1 MIPVRAYFNL
11 LSDYLRPL
19 RPRVALLAVVLFGTI
34 GLQLVNPQLI
44 KRFIDGALEGRGT
57 SELVPIAVAF
67 MLIAVGQQALA
78 IWSTYLAEDIGW
90 TATNRLRANLT
101 DHVLHLDMGFHKGH
115 SSGELIERIDGDVTS
130 LSNFF
135 SAMMIKVVGNG
146 TLVIGILVML
156 WLESWIVGVSVTIF
170 TILALGTM
178 TGLHR
183 IAVPR
188 WRAVRA
194 TAAEAFGFVGEVVE
208 GTEDITANGSAPY
221 MEERFNDIHRRW
233 LPQTIRGW
241 MGWAW
246 MWSTTIVLYGLST
259 SIVFI
264 LGSWLFGIGTLTI
277 GSVYLVFHYVEMT
290 RHPMEQIR
298 SQMEDLQKAGA
309 AIARVDELM
318 AATTR
323 LRPDGDETINA
334 GPLRVTFDQVTFSYA
349 DGEDEESDP
358 DDEIVLHD
366 VTFDIAPGRVVGLL
380 GRTGSGK
387 STIARLITRLY
398 EPQSGTVML
407 DDVATWDAHI
417 VDLRKRVGMVTQD
430 VQLFRA
436 SVRDNLTFFNDQIGD
451 EEILDAIHRLEL
463 DSWLASLPDGL
474 DTLLESG
481 SGGLSAGQ
489 AQLLAFT
496 RIFLEDPGVVVLD
509 EASSRLDPA
518 TEALIERAVD
528 HLLEGRTGIVIA
540 HRLGTVTRADDIL
553 ILDDGRVV
561 EFGERRTLAADPG
574 SRFST
579 LLATGM
585 EEVLA

>member
-11 LSDYLRPL
+11 LTDYLRPL
-19 RPRVALLAVVLFGTI
+19 RPRVVLLSVVLFGTI
-34 GLQLVNPQLI
+34 GLQLINPQLI
-44 KRFIDGALEGRGT
+44 KRFIDGALEGRGASALIPLAVT
-57 SELVPIAVAF
+57 FMLVAVA
-67 MLIAVGQQALA
+67 QQALA
-78 IWSTYLAEDIGW
+78 IWATYLAEDVGW
-90 TATNRLRANLT
+90 AATNHLRANLT
-101 DHVLHLDMGFHKGH
+101 DHVLRLDMGFHKGH
-115 SSGELIERIDGDVTS
+115 SSGELIERIDGDVTA

-146 TLVIGILVML
+146 ALVVGVLVML
-156 WLESWIVGVSVTIF
+156 WLESWIVGLSVTIF
-170 TILALGTM
+170 TVLALVGM

-183 IAVPR
+183 VAVPR
-188 WRAVRA
+188 WKAVRA
-194 TAAEAFGFVGEVVE
+194 SAAEAFGFVGEVVE
-208 GTEDITANGSAPY
+208 GTEDITANGAAPY
-221 MEERFNDIHRRW
+221 MEERFNTILRRW

-298 SQMEDLQKAGA
+298 AQMEDLQKAGA
-309 AIARVDELM
+309 AIDRVDELM
-318 AATTR
+318 ETPTK
-323 LRPDGDETINA
+323 LRAEGDQPINGGA
-334 GPLRVTFDQVTFSYA
+334 LRVEFDDVTFSYA
-349 DGEDEESDP
+349 DEDGA
-358 DDEIVLHD
+358 EIVLHD
-366 VTFDIAPGRVVGLL
+366 VDFNIAPGRVVGLL

-398 EPQSGTVML
+398 EPQTGTVRL
-407 DDVATWDAHI
+407 GGVATGDAR
-417 VDLRKRVGMVTQD
+417 VADFRKRVGMVTQD

-436 SVRDNLTFFNDQIGD
+436 SVRDNLTFFNDEIP
-451 EEILDAIHRLEL
+451 EERILDAIHRLEL
-463 DSWLASLPDGL
+463 DPWLESLPNGL

-561 EFGERRTLAADPG
+561 EFGERSTLAADPD
-574 SRFST
+574 SKFSD
-579 LLATGM
+579 LLTTGM

>member
-11 LSDYLRPL
+11 LTDYLRPL
-19 RPRVALLAVVLFGTI
+19 RPRVVLLGAVLFGTI
-34 GLQLVNPQLI
+34 GLQLLNPQLI
-44 KRFIDGALEGRGT
+44 KRFIDGALEGRGA
-57 SELVPIAVAF
+57 SALVPLAVTFMLVAVA
-67 MLIAVGQQALA
+67 QQALA
-78 IWSTYLAEDIGW
+78 IWATYLAEDVGW
-90 TATNRLRANLT
+90 TATNHLRANLT

-115 SSGELIERIDGDVTS
+115 SSGELIERIDGDVTA

-146 TLVIGILVML
+146 ALVIGVLVML
-156 WLESWIVGVSVTIF
+156 WLESWIVGLSVTIF
-170 TILALGTM
+170 TVLALLAM

-183 IAVPR
+183 VAVPR
-188 WRAVRA
+188 WKAVRA
-194 TAAEAFGFVGEVVE
+194 SAATAFGFVGEVVE
-208 GTEDITANGSAPY
+208 GTEDITSNGAGPY
-221 MEERFNDIHRRW
+221 MEERFNGIQRRW
-233 LPQTIRGW
+233 LPETIRGW

-264 LGSWLFGIGTLTI
+264 LGSWLFGIGTLTV

-298 SQMEDLQKAGA
+298 AQMEDLQKAGA
-309 AIARVDELM
+309 AIARVGELT
-318 AATTR
+318 ATSTK
-323 LRPDGDETINA
+323 LRAEGDQAINGGA
-334 GPLRVTFDQVTFSYA
+334 LRVEFDDVTFSYA
-349 DGEDEESDP
+349 D
-358 DDEIVLHD
+358 DDGQEIVLHEVD
-366 VTFDIAPGRVVGLL
+366 FDIAPGRVVGLL

-398 EPQSGTVML
+398 EPQTGTVRL
-407 DDVATWDAHI
+407 GGVATGDAR
-417 VDLRKRVGMVTQD
+417 VADFRKRVGMVTQD

-436 SVRDNLTFFNDQIGD
+436 SVRDNLTFFNDEIPED
-451 EEILDAIHRLEL
+451 RILDAIHRLEL
-463 DSWLASLPDGL
+463 DPWLSSLPHGL

-553 ILDDGRVV
+553 ILDGGHVV
-561 EFGERRTLAADPG
+561 EFGERTMLAADPG
-574 SRFST
+574 SRFSD
-579 LLATGM
+579 LLTTGM

>member
-11 LSDYLRPL
+11 LTDYLRPL
-19 RPRVALLAVVLFGTI
+19 RPRVVLLSFVLFGTI

-44 KRFIDGALEGRGT
+44 KRFIDGALEGRGA
-57 SELVPIAVAF
+57 SALIPLAVTF
-67 MLIAVGQQALA
+67 MLVALAQQALA
-78 IWSTYLAEDIGW
+78 IWATYLAEDVGW
-90 TATNRLRANLT
+90 TATNHLRANLT
-101 DHVLHLDMGFHKGH
+101 EHVIHLDMGFHKGH
-115 SSGELIERIDGDVTS
+115 SSGELIERIDGDVTA

-146 TLVIGILVML
+146 ALVVGVLVML
-156 WLESWIVGVSVTIF
+156 WLESWIVGLSVTIF
-170 TILALGTM
+170 TVLALVAM

-183 IAVPR
+183 VAVPR
-188 WRAVRA
+188 WKAVRA
-194 TAAEAFGFVGEVVE
+194 SAAEAFGFVGEVVE
-208 GTEDITANGSAPY
+208 GTEDITANGAAPY
-221 MEERFNDIHRRW
+221 MEERFNTILRRW

-298 SQMEDLQKAGA
+298 AQMEDLQKAGA
-309 AIARVDELM
+309 AISRVDELM
-318 AATTR
+318 ETPTK
-323 LRPDGDETINA
+323 LRAEGDQPINGGA
-334 GPLRVTFDQVTFSYA
+334 LRVEFDDVTFSYA
-349 DGEDEESDP
+349 DEDGA
-358 DDEIVLHD
+358 EIVLHD
-366 VTFDIAPGRVVGLL
+366 VHFDIAPGRVVGLL

-398 EPQSGTVML
+398 EPQTGTVRL
-407 DDVATWDAHI
+407 GGVATGDAR
-417 VDLRKRVGMVTQD
+417 VADFRKRVGMVTQD

-436 SVRDNLTFFNDQIGD
+436 SVRDNLTFFNDEIP
-451 EEILDAIHRLEL
+451 EERILDAIHRLEL
-463 DSWLASLPDGL
+463 DPWLASLPDGL

-553 ILDDGRVV
+553 ILDDGHVV
-561 EFGERRTLAADPG
+561 EFGERSTLAADPD
-574 SRFST
+574 SRFSD

>member
-1 MIPVRAYFNL
+1 MIPVRAYFTL

-19 RPRVALLAVVLFGTI
+19 RPRVALLGVVLFGTI
-34 GLQLVNPQLI
+34 GMQLVNPQLI
-44 KRFIDGALEGRGT
+44 KRFIDGALSGRPP
-57 SELVPIAVAF
+57 SELVPIAVIF
-67 MLIAVGQQALA
+67 MAIAVVQQALA
-78 IWSTYLAEDIGW
+78 VWSTYLAESVGW
-90 TATNRLRANLT
+90 TATNNLRSALT
-101 DHVLHLDMGFHKGH
+101 DHVLHLDMRFHKEH
-115 SSGELIERIDGDVTS
+115 SAGELIERIDGDVTA

-146 TLVIGILVML
+146 ALVAGILIML
-156 WLESWIVGVSVTIF
+156 WMESWIVGLTVTVF
-170 TILALGTM
+170 TVLALGAM

-183 IAVPR
+183 AAVPR
-188 WRAVRA
+188 WRKVRA
-194 TAAEAFGFVGEVVE
+194 TAAEAYGFVGEVVE
-208 GTEDITANGSAPY
+208 GTEDITSNGAAPY
-221 MEERFNDIHRRW
+221 MEERFAAIHRRW

-259 SIVFI
+259 SIVFV

-309 AIARVDELM
+309 AIARVDELLSIE
-318 AATTR
+318 TS
-323 LRPDGDETINA
+323 LRPDGNTPVGA
-334 GPLRVTFDQVTFSYA
+334 GPLRVAFDGVTFSYA
-349 DGEDEESDP
+349 DDDA

-366 VTFDIAPGRVVGLL
+366 VSFDIAPGRVVGLL

-387 STIARLITRLY
+387 STIARLVTRLY
-398 EPQSGTVML
+398 EPQEGTVL
-407 DDVATWDAHI
+407 VDDVATWDADL
-417 VDLRKRVGMVTQD
+417 VDLRRRVGMVTQD

-436 SVRDNLTFFNDQIGD
+436 SVRDNLTFFDDTIG
-451 EEILDAIHRLEL
+451 EERILDAIHRLEL
-463 DSWLASLPDGL
+463 DPWLASLPDGL

-496 RIFLEDPGVVVLD
+496 RIFLEDPGIVVLD

-528 HLLEGRTGIVIA
+528 HLLTGRTGIVIA

-553 ILDDGRVV
+553 ILDGGRVV
-561 EFGERRTLAADPG
+561 EFGERATLVADPG
-574 SRFST
+574 SRFSH

-585 EEVLA
+585 EDLLA